1 MAQPLDK
8 RTLVLKMRKFRMR
21 DGGEGYSLKGSV
33 PLEGGK
39 SMSIDIRCDSAG
51 CLKLEEDKKT
61 GKPIVFAH
69 FQFKPRR

>member
-1 MAQPLDK
+1 
-8 RTLVLKMRKFRMR
+8 MR

-61 GKPIVFAH
+61 GKPIVFANAAM
-69 FQFKPRR
+69 FKNEPVAGGFGRGGRSKGSW